1 MQIGGFKCKYYN
13 LHTGA
18 GLDDVDERAEMVLF
32 WLYNFT
38 ISHFQIKENST
49 INQNQEILAIFIKF
63 VRDVESK
70 LYISKCTALT
80 ERRALCVQEPHL
92 PIPSSR
98 KHHRSGR
105 VDWTLVPA
113 VPHRLGHLGP
123 PTVFLHFCLH
133 TCFLPANIHSIMRW
147 LQRETGPSTK
157 KLQSILV
164 SRSCFPLKCF
174 IFSFPSQGFP

>member
-18 GLDDVDERAEMVLF
+18 GLDDVDERADMVLF

-38 ISHFQIKENST
+38 ISHFQINENST

-80 ERRALCVQEPHL
+80 VRRALCVQ
-92 PIPSSR
+92 
-98 KHHRSGR
+98 
-105 VDWTLVPA
+105 VPA

-147 LQRETGPSTK
+147 YKEKQGQALRNCS
-157 KLQSILV
+157 QSL
-164 SRSCFPLKCF
+164 SPDHAFL
-174 IFSFPSQGFP
+174 

>member
-80 ERRALCVQEPHL
+80 VRRALCVQEPHL

-147 LQRETGPSTK
+147 YKEKQGQALRNCS
-157 KLQSILV
+157 QSL
-164 SRSCFPLKCF
+164 SPDHAFL
-174 IFSFPSQGFP
+174 